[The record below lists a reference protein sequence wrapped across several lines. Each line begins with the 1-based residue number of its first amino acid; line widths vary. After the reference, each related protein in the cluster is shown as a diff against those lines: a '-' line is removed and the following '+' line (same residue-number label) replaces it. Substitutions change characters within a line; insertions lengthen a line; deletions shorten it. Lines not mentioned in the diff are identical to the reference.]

1 MSEVKRLR
9 QENLRLK
16 DQIQALSKEVEQMKL
31 LLQQS
36 SIQLAGEPPTTANA
50 TPSREGE
57 KSLSFLSDK
66 HDELILFKTNAM
78 AELERLG
85 KKIEAVNEKVKNIS
99 EAIESMENYSY
110 QYNIKLVGF
119 PELYEHESAN
129 DTAKLFLEI
138 FKAIGASELTV
149 QDIDITHRVQ
159 SRSDTRPKPIICKFV
174 RRLAKE
180 NVMNHRR
187 EVESISPSTLGYS
200 SETSLE
206 QAKIYDHLT
215 PRLQHLL
222 SEANKF
228 KTAHQFQYCW
238 AKNGQ
243 ILLRKTHES
252 RVIKLK
258 SVKDLSRLTNSLE
271 FE

>member
-1 MSEVKRLR
+1 MGEVKRLR

-36 SIQLAGEPPTTANA
+36 SIQLAGEPPTNANA

-110 QYNIKLVGF
+110 QYNWDWVITPVATPILSYLRRCL
-119 PELYEHESAN
+119 LYYIRRN
-129 DTAKLFLEI
+129 
-138 FKAIGASELTV
+138 
-149 QDIDITHRVQ
+149 
-159 SRSDTRPKPIICKFV
+159 V
-174 RRLAKE
+174 RKKY
-180 NVMNHRR
+180 
-187 EVESISPSTLGYS
+187 I
-200 SETSLE
+200 
-206 QAKIYDHLT
+206 
-215 PRLQHLL
+215 
-222 SEANKF
+222 
-228 KTAHQFQYCW
+228 
-238 AKNGQ
+238 
-243 ILLRKTHES
+243 
-252 RVIKLK
+252 
-258 SVKDLSRLTNSLE
+258 
-271 FE
+271 